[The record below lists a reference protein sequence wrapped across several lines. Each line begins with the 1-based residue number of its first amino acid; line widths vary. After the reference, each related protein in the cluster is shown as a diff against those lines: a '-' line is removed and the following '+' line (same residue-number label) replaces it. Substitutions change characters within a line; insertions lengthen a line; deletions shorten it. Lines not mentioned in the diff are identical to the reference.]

1 MSPYLK
7 NKQHKNVDLKEG
19 DNEIVSALSPS
30 VLTDGRYYVADG
42 NHYVTDG
49 KHL

>member
-1 MSPYLK
+1 MSSYLRH
-7 NKQHKNVDLKEG
+7 KQHKHMDLKEG
-19 DNEIVSALSPS
+19 DNEIVSALSLS

-42 NHYVTDG
+42 NHYVNDG